1 MSVLLELGE
10 AGDIVIDLLTDY
22 APRTCE
28 NFLKL
33 CVTHL
38 KPCVSW
44 SAPPAALRVLRLA
57 YKFFPSLT
65 IRSEN

>member
-10 AGDIVIDLLTDY
+10 AGDIVIDLLVDY

-33 CVTHL
+33 Y
-38 KPCVSW
+38 
-44 SAPPAALRVLRLA
+44 APLFLLLPHPNIAFIPFAA
-57 YKFFPSLT
+57 S
-65 IRSEN
+65 

>member
-33 CVTHL
+33 
-38 KPCVSW
+38 
-44 SAPPAALRVLRLA
+44 
-57 YKFFPSLT
+57 
-65 IRSEN
+65 